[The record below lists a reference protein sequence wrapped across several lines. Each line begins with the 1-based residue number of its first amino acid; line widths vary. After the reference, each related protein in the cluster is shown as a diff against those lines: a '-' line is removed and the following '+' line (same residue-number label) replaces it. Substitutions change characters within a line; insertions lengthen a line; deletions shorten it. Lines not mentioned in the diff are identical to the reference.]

1 MTYTLA
7 KSMDNASNIGG
18 GGTVVAQ
25 NDQDLAAEYSL
36 SSFDRRHQVAS
47 NLSFELPFGPNKHWL
62 HSGGRLAGILGGWR
76 GSANFTWQ
84 SGTPFT
90 PRVTAAAS
98 DVARGT
104 NGTLRANY
112 NGDDISLSN
121 PSIADF
127 FNTSAFSIP
136 AAGTFGNAPRNLI
149 IGPGSKLLNAQ
160 LSRDVRMKAN
170 RAVTIQATASN
181 ILNMVNYAGD
191 RHLVNSPTFGQ
202 VLSVRPMRS
211 AQLNFRFRF

>member
-1 MTYTLA
+1 
-7 KSMDNASNIGG
+7 
-18 GGTVVAQ
+18 VVAQ

-62 HSGGRLAGILGGWR
+62 HNGGRTAAVLGGWR

-90 PRVTAAAS
+90 PRVTNAAT
-98 DVARGT
+98 DVSRGT
-104 NGTLRANY
+104 NGTLRADY
-112 NGDDISLSN
+112 NGDLISLSH
-121 PSIADF
+121 PTIGAF

-136 AAGTFGNAPRNLI
+136 LAGTFGNAPRNLI
-149 IGPGSKLLNAQ
+149 IGPGSRQLDAQ
-160 LSRDVRMKAN
+160 VSRDIRMHGN
-170 RAVTIQATASN
+170 RAVTLQATATN
-181 ILNMVNYAGD
+181 ILNMVNYSVINTV
-191 RHLVNSPTFGQ
+191 VNSSEFGQ
-202 VLSVRPMRS
+202 VTQVRPMRS